1 MSSDEENGIKSRQ
14 HDGESALSL
23 SHGDVGH
30 SERGE
35 DDWVLVRVG
44 VGGGDKFMRG
54 CLRVSQGRGGGVSQD
69 DVLRR

>member
-1 MSSDEENGIKSRQ
+1 MKTDK
-14 HDGESALSL
+14 SALSL
-23 SHGDVGH
+23 GHGDVGH

-44 VGGGDKFMRG
+44 GRGGEKFVLG
-54 CLRVSQGRGGGVSQD
+54 WLRVSQGSGGVSQD